1 MKLIIG
7 FIVVVFVLYI
17 IVCSIQD
24 IEISNFYQRKN
35 EKEELI
41 NRLKQYIE
49 LYHSSIYILLTEY
62 RNKFKNGEHWDVIS
76 DIPEVE
82 KLYCCGSIR
91 HLIDTRQKMNVLID
105 KLPYKEFF
113 HEGIL
118 YKSLSGSFL
127 EFSIEEIVMI
137 SVKLSNAKIENG
149 IRI

>member
-1 MKLIIG
+1 MKLVIG
-7 FIVVVFVLYI
+7 FIVVVFVLYFI
-17 IVCSIQD
+17 ACSIHD
-24 IEISNFYQRKN
+24 IQISNFYQKKN
-35 EKEELI
+35 EKEELV

-137 SVKLSNAKIENG
+137 SVKLSNVKLEKRN
-149 IRI
+149 

>member
-1 MKLIIG
+1 MKLVIG
-7 FIVVVFVLYI
+7 FIVVVFVLYF
-17 IVCSIQD
+17 IVCSIHD
-24 IEISNFYQRKN
+24 IQISNFYQKKN
-35 EKEELI
+35 EKEELV

-91 HLIDTRQKMNVLID
+91 HLIDTRQKMDVLID

-137 SVKLSNAKIENG
+137 SVKLSNVKLEKWN
-149 IRI
+149 

>member
-1 MKLIIG
+1 MKLVIG
-7 FIVVVFVLYI
+7 FIVVVFVLYFI
-17 IVCSIQD
+17 ACSIHD
-24 IEISNFYQRKN
+24 IEISNFYQKKN
-35 EKEELI
+35 EKEELV

-49 LYHSSIYILLTEY
+49 LYHSSVYILLTEY

-76 DIPEVE
+76 DVPEVE

-91 HLIDTRQKMNVLID
+91 HLIDTRQKMDVLID

-137 SVKLSNAKIENG
+137 SVKLSNVRLEKWN
-149 IRI
+149 

>member
-7 FIVVVFVLYI
+7 FIVAFFVLKLL
-17 IVCSIQD
+17 VGATND
-24 IEISNFYQRKN
+24 FYNYQEN
-35 EKEELI
+35 EKEEDI
-41 NRLKQYIE
+41 KHLKQYIE
-49 LYHSSIYILLTEY
+49 LYHSSVYILLTEY
-62 RNKFKNGEHWDVIS
+62 RNKFKNGEHWDILT

-82 KLYCCGSIR
+82 NLYACGSIR
-91 HLIDTRQKMNVLID
+91 HLIDTRQKMNVLIE

-137 SVKLSNAKIENG
+137 SVKLSNVKLEKRN
-149 IRI
+149 

>member
-1 MKLIIG
+1 MKLVIG
-7 FIVVVFVLYI
+7 FIVVVFVLYFI
-17 IVCSIQD
+17 ACSIHD
-24 IEISNFYQRKN
+24 IEVTNFYRKKN
-35 EKEELI
+35 EKEELV

-49 LYHSSIYILLTEY
+49 LYHSSVHILLTEY

-137 SVKLSNAKIENG
+137 SVKLSNVKLEKRN
-149 IRI
+149 

>member
-1 MKLIIG
+1 MKLVIG
-7 FIVVVFVLYI
+7 FIVVVFVLYFI
-17 IVCSIQD
+17 ACSIHD
-24 IEISNFYQRKN
+24 IQISNFYQKKN
-35 EKEELI
+35 EKEELV

-91 HLIDTRQKMNVLID
+91 HLIDTRQKMDVLID

-137 SVKLSNAKIENG
+137 SVKLSNVKLEKWN
-149 IRI
+149 